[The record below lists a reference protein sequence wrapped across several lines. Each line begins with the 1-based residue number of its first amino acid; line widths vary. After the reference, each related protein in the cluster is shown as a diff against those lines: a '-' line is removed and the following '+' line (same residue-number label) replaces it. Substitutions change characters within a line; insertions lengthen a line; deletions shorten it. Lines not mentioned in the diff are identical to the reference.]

1 MPRPQ
6 EEALRKLCT
15 HMVDPKPLRPQVPLS
30 FDPRHVALPEENL
43 VRSAGD
49 RHAIFVDRDA
59 NERHRPV
66 KPVEP
71 SATPLR
77 IDGHPAS
84 FQSARTIGSP
94 PGPEQIY
101 PSTYGNH
108 TRNQARNGLDNDES
122 HHPIRLT
129 RIIQVWI
136 IRPRRGLVR
145 IIRPGRP
152 GWLGWSGVWGHVVA
166 HGPGVRVPV
175 YTDLDISGWGLRG
188 RLSGGDARA
197 LRDALAA

>member
-6 EEALRKLCT
+6 EEALRKLWT

-49 RHAIFVDRDA
+49 RHAIFLDRDA

-129 RIIQVWI
+129 VTVSGAPLWA
-136 IRPRRGLVR
+136 RPLHWEVR
-145 IIRPGRP
+145 HDRLRPM
-152 GWLGWSGVWGHVVA
+152 VF
-166 HGPGVRVPV
+166 
-175 YTDLDISGWGLRG
+175 
-188 RLSGGDARA
+188 
-197 LRDALAA
+197 

>member
-1 MPRPQ
+1 
-6 EEALRKLCT
+6 
-15 HMVDPKPLRPQVPLS
+15 MVDPKPLRPQVPLS

-49 RHAIFVDRDA
+49 RHAIFLDRDA

-145 IIRPGRP
+145 IIRPGGRGGSAGAAFGDTWLRMVP
-152 GWLGWSGVWGHVVA
+152 GCVFQFTQTWIF
-166 HGPGVRVPV
+166 
-175 YTDLDISGWGLRG
+175 LD
-188 RLSGGDARA
+188 GDCGDGFPEGTRAR
-197 LRDALAA
+197 